1 MNPRGRH
8 TGDAKPVQ
16 TVLKTTMK
24 TEINPENSV
33 YRQVIEGLSSAV
45 LLFDDKLSL
54 LYINPTGEMLFELSS
69 KRLLGSSLDSL
80 LPKDNH
86 LIERITNSSKTGH
99 PFTDREISLNLPAPR
114 TIKVDC
120 TITPM
125 VDSYDKKT
133 LLIEFVHVDRS
144 LRISREETQLMQNNA
159 LRALIRGLAHEVKNP
174 LGGLRGAAQLLE
186 RELPDDSL
194 KEYTQIIIGEADRLH
209 NLVDRMLGPNTLPQ
223 KQAVNIHEVTE
234 HVRQLIEAEAPT
246 GILIRTDY
254 DPSIPEIIADRD
266 QLIQA
271 ILNIIRNAVQAIKE
285 YGSIII
291 RTRTLRQFTIAH
303 TRHKLVCKIDIIDN
317 GPGIPSDMID
327 TIFFPMITGHA
338 EGSGLGLSLSQTLIQ
353 QHHGIILCES
363 QPGNTKFSIV
373 LPLNQN

>member
-1 MNPRGRH
+1 MGEDK
-8 TGDAKPVQ
+8 GDAKPVQ
-16 TVLKTTMK
+16 TSFKNEMN
-24 TEINPENSV
+24 TEVSPEITV

-45 LLFDDKLSL
+45 LLFDDTLSL
-54 LYINPTGEMLFELSS
+54 IYINPTGEMLFELSA
-69 KRLLGSSLDSL
+69 KRVIGSSLDSL
-80 LPKDNH
+80 LPKDNQ
-86 LIERITNSSKTGH
+86 LLERIKESSQTGH
-99 PFTDREISLNLPAPR
+99 PFTDREISINLSSPR

-186 RELPDDSL
+186 RELADDSL

-209 NLVDRMLGPNTLPQ
+209 NLVDRMLGPNTLPHN
-223 KQAVNIHEVTE
+223 QAVNIHEVTE
-234 HVRQLIEAEAPT
+234 YIRQLIEAEAPT
-246 GILIRTDY
+246 GIIIRTDY
-254 DPSIPEIIADRD
+254 DPSIPEITADRD

-271 ILNIIRNAVQAIKE
+271 SLNIIRNAVQSIKE

-291 RTRTLRQFTIAH
+291 RTRILRQFTIGH
-303 TRHKLVCKIDIIDN
+303 TRHKLVCKVDITDN
-317 GPGIPSDMID
+317 GPGIPADMLD
-327 TIFFPMITGHA
+327 TIFFPMITSRA

-363 QPGNTKFSIV
+363 QPGNTTFSIV
-373 LPLNQN
+373 LPLNLD